1 MGMILLRIG
10 CGRRGVVV
18 VSRRRPTISSHAIEE
33 LEDLT
38 GAVEVQE
45 VIRARQGIALRR
57 GGVVGAAQGDGDM
70 PSVREPD
77 DEIRIVSA
85 TEADDLHSLATKR
98 MMGMG
103 DGDESRG
110 RLG

>member
-38 GAVEVQE
+38 GAVEVH
-45 VIRARQGIALRR
+45 
-57 GGVVGAAQGDGDM
+57 
-70 PSVREPD
+70 

>member
-1 MGMILLRIG
+1 MILLRIE

-18 VSRRRPTISSHAIEE
+18 VNARRSTVSGDAIED
-33 LEDLT
+33 LEDLAE
-38 GAVEVQE
+38 AVEIEE
-45 VIRARQGIALRR
+45 VIRARRGIALRR
-57 GGVVGAAQGDGDM
+57 RGVVGAAQGDGGV
-70 PSVREPD
+70 PSVRQTD

-85 TEADDLHSLATKR
+85 AKSDDLDPLATKR